1 MEPKQAM
8 SKTAIGN
15 RRQKY
20 PSVNV
25 AIYKKEL
32 KQAMHHRRA
41 YVLKSIKKE
50 LTLNNKNNQ
59 CY

>member
-25 AIYKKEL
+25 AIYKRVKVG
-32 KQAMHHRRA
+32 
-41 YVLKSIKKE
+41 YPP
-50 LTLNNKNNQ
+50 
-59 CY
+59 

>member
-15 RRQKY
+15 RSQKY
-20 PSVNV
+20 PSGNV

-32 KQAMHHRRA
+32 K
-41 YVLKSIKKE
+41 
-50 LTLNNKNNQ
+50 
-59 CY
+59 